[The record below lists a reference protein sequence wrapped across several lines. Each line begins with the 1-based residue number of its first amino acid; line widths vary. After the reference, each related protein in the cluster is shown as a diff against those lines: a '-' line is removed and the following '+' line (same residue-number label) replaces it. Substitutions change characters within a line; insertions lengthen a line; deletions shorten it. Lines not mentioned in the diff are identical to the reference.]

1 MTSINA
7 LRLDRHSGLLICDEA
22 RYWNPEWMIFYTPE
36 KIRRIVDERITREKK
51 SVMFM
56 GQTGTSSIGDEWIA
70 EITRTIS
77 AEYDAAKDDNH
88 DRVNRM
94 VRLPALAKLAFTTI
108 TRIKQTHVDDFLKGK
123 FGFTARD
130 LIRGYYLDPNGE
142 KIKISNTEQVQNAL
156 KYMTFS
162 ENSEEVKG
170 IFGNSQVL
178 AGYHPEDGFR
188 IFYMTERW
196 PVCEEV
202 QEIFLA
208 QGSGRDTCDLNY
220 AHFADTRPLAQRR
233 GEEPIPRAKALFA
246 LLKGLN
252 QALSQTA
259 GIGGYPKIIYING
272 HEKSTEDWVL
282 EISDCRSKL
291 ALEMVASALNGWIA
305 EDRVE
310 TYLETLIF
318 NNGDFFDINEQFM
331 MSGKDRKGLLR
342 FLRKYPRA

>member
-1 MTSINA
+1 
-7 LRLDRHSGLLICDEA
+7 E
-22 RYWNPEWMIFYTPE
+22 
-36 KIRRIVDERITREKK
+36 
-51 SVMFM
+51 
-56 GQTGTSSIGDEWIA
+56 
-70 EITRTIS
+70 
-77 AEYDAAKDDNH
+77 
-88 DRVNRM
+88 
-94 VRLPALAKLAFTTI
+94 
-108 TRIKQTHVDDFLKGK
+108 HVDDFLKGK

-130 LIRGYYLDPNGE
+130 LIRGYYMDPDGG
-142 KIKISNTEQVQNAL
+142 KVAISNGDQVKDAL
-156 KYMTFS
+156 KFMTFS

-178 AGYHPEDGFR
+178 AGYHPDDGFR
-188 IFYMTERW
+188 IYYMTERW

-233 GEEPIPRAKALFA
+233 GEQPIPRTKGLFA

-272 HEKSTEDWVL
+272 HLKKPEDWVL

-291 ALEMVASALNGWIA
+291 ALEMVAASLNGWLP
-305 EDRVE
+305 EQRVE
-310 TYLETLIF
+310 DLLEELIF
-318 NNGDFFDINEQFM
+318 TGGDFFEVNEKFM
-331 MSGKDRKGLLR
+331 QTATNRSGLLR
-342 FLRKYPRA
+342 YLRKYPMP